1 MDGLEVVH
9 HVVDLQSVD
18 RGVIPA
24 ATVRGLLAAAL
35 PEHCHQVLIG
45 AAATCQAAGSII
57 EGLIILNPEGH
68 VPGLPVCPSVESGS
82 GHRFRSVWYVRIL
95 QGQGGGLVPP
105 LCQCLSRPSPSLPSG
120 CCRRSGS
127 SLRQCPCQRCDNQ
140 LPGRARRFGWCSIV
154 PQSG

>member
-1 MDGLEVVH
+1 VDGLEVVH

-45 AAATCQAAGSII
+45 ATAAGSII

-68 VPGLPVCPSVESGS
+68 VPGLPVCPSVEGGS

-95 QGQGGGLVPP
+95 QGQAAAK
-105 LCQCLSRPSPSLPSG
+105 
-120 CCRRSGS
+120 
-127 SLRQCPCQRCDNQ
+127 
-140 LPGRARRFGWCSIV
+140 RAA
-154 PQSG
+154 